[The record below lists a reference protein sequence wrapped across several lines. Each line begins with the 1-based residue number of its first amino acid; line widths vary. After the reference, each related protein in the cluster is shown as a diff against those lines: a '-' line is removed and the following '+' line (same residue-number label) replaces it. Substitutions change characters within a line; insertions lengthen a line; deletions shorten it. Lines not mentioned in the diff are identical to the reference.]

1 MQKDQIDVKEATE
14 NVTSENKLPK
24 KISMLLRENG
34 DEQADDTTSTKKK
47 NRKRKKKT
55 PAGGTEEQTL
65 ENSEVT

>member
-14 NVTSENKLPK
+14 NVTSEKKLPK

-34 DEQADDTTSTKKK
+34 DEQADDTTATKKK
-47 NRKRKKKT
+47 KRKKKT
-55 PAGGTEEQTL
+55 PTGGTEEQTL